1 MTYLIPLIGL
11 MVALIPLSLRTPI
24 PQRVL
29 FTLLAVLLMRSAIGF
44 VDKLSEW
51 LKTTWVNRTQSTLDD
66 ALLPLM
72 GKAIKVVVVLLGVLL
87 ILQRWEIEIAPMLG
101 ALGIGGLAIG
111 LALNSS
117 LSNIF
122 GGIQLI
128 LDRSINVGDKIMLES
143 GEVGVVQDIGL
154 RSTKL
159 RTYDNELLSLPKSQL
174 SNARVK
180 NFTKP
185 DVTIRVTVNFGV
197 AYGSDVA
204 RVKEHVLAAIS
215 NLDDILREPGPQ
227 VLFLNM
233 SDFSLDMSA
242 RVWVDD
248 YDKQFAKKLE
258 MTELVYNTLNKNDIE
273 IPFPHTHG
281 IYETVRVMGFITE
294 PRAIPK
300 NIILMGLATF
310 VLMPTVVL
318 ALWSVAA
325 APSPRH
331 GHRMVYD
338 ASQNAVLMFGGRTH
352 NQKYLGDT
360 WSWDGMAWARLAA
373 GGPEPRAWF
382 GLAYDQR
389 RGVVVLFGGR
399 DVSGKPR
406 GDTWE

>member
-1 MTYLIPLIGL
+1 MDSFANIEELSAYFGSPWFRSLGIVILSLVLTLALRWTLRFILLPLVRKTETEVDDITIGAVKRIVTYLIPLIGL
-11 MVALIPLSLRTPI
+11 MVALVPLSLQTQI
-24 PQRVL
+24 PQRAL
-29 FTLLAVLLMRSAIGF
+29 FSLLAVLLMRSALGF
-44 VDKLSEW
+44 VDELSEW

-159 RTYDNELLSLPKSQL
+159 RTYDNELLSLPNSQL

-204 RVKEHVLAAIS
+204 RVKELVLDAIS
-215 NLDDILREPGPQ
+215 SLDDISREPGPQ

-273 IPFPHTHG
+273 IPFPTR
-281 IYETVRVMGFITE
+281 TVYM
-294 PRAIPK
+294 K
-300 NIILMGLATF
+300 
-310 VLMPTVVL
+310 
-318 ALWSVAA
+318 
-325 APSPRH
+325 
-331 GHRMVYD
+331 
-338 ASQNAVLMFGGRTH
+338 Q
-352 NQKYLGDT
+352 
-360 WSWDGMAWARLAA
+360 
-373 GGPEPRAWF
+373 
-382 GLAYDQR
+382 
-389 RGVVVLFGGR
+389 
-399 DVSGKPR
+399 SG
-406 GDTWE
+406 

>member
-1 MTYLIPLIGL
+1 MDFFANIKELSAYFRDDPWIQSLGTVILSLVLTLALRWTLRFIVLPLVHKTKTEVDDITIRAVKGILTYLIPLIGL
-11 MVALIPLSLRTPI
+11 MVALIPLSLPTPI
-24 PQRVL
+24 PQRAL
-29 FTLLAVLLMRSAIGF
+29 FSLLAILLMRSAIGF
-44 VDKLSEW
+44 VDVLSKW
-51 LKTTWVNRTQSTLDD
+51 LKTTWVTRTQSTLDD

-143 GEVGVVQDIGL
+143 GEVGIVQDIGL

-159 RTYDNELLSLPKSQL
+159 RTYDNELLSLPNSQL

-185 DVTIRVTVNFGV
+185 DVSIRVTVNFGV

-204 RVKEHVLAAIS
+204 RVKELVVDAIS
-215 NLDDILREPGPQ
+215 NLDDISREPGPQ

-248 YDKQFAKKLE
+248 YDKQFARKLE
-258 MTELVYNTLNKNDIE
+258 MTELVYNTLNKNGIE
-273 IPFPHTHG
+273 IPFPTR
-281 IYETVRVMGFITE
+281 TVYMKQSE
-294 PRAIPK
+294 
-300 NIILMGLATF
+300 
-310 VLMPTVVL
+310 
-318 ALWSVAA
+318 
-325 APSPRH
+325 
-331 GHRMVYD
+331 
-338 ASQNAVLMFGGRTH
+338 
-352 NQKYLGDT
+352 
-360 WSWDGMAWARLAA
+360 
-373 GGPEPRAWF
+373 
-382 GLAYDQR
+382 
-389 RGVVVLFGGR
+389 
-399 DVSGKPR
+399 
-406 GDTWE
+406 

>member
-1 MTYLIPLIGL
+1 VDSFLNAIRELTVNFGSPWIQSLGIVFLSLVLTLVSRMALRFILLPLVRKTQTEIDDIAIRTVKGIVTYVIPLMGA
-11 MVALIPLSLRTPI
+11 MVALLPLSLPTPV

-29 FTLLAVLLMRSAIGF
+29 FSLLAVLLMRSAIGF
-44 VDKLSEW
+44 VDVVSQW
-51 LKTTWVNRTQSTLDD
+51 LKTTWVTRTESTLDD

-72 GKAIKVVVVLLGVLL
+72 GKAIKVLVVLLGVLL

-143 GEVGVVQDIGL
+143 GELGVVQDIGL

-159 RTYDNELLSLPKSQL
+159 RTYDNELLSLPNSQL

-204 RVKEHVLAAIS
+204 RVKEVVLDAIS
-215 NLDDILREPGPQ
+215 NLNDISREPGPQ

-233 SDFSLDMSA
+233 GDFSLDMTA
-242 RVWVDD
+242 RVWVSN
-248 YDKQFAKKLE
+248 YDNQFGKKLE
-258 MTELVYNTLNKNDIE
+258 MTELIYNTLNKNGIE
-273 IPFPHTHG
+273 IPFPTR
-281 IYETVRVMGFITE
+281 TVYM
-294 PRAIPK
+294 K
-300 NIILMGLATF
+300 Q
-310 VLMPTVVL
+310 
-318 ALWSVAA
+318 S
-325 APSPRH
+325 
-331 GHRMVYD
+331 D
-338 ASQNAVLMFGGRTH
+338 
-352 NQKYLGDT
+352 
-360 WSWDGMAWARLAA
+360 
-373 GGPEPRAWF
+373 
-382 GLAYDQR
+382 
-389 RGVVVLFGGR
+389 
-399 DVSGKPR
+399 
-406 GDTWE
+406 